1 MLKHIHKLFSKD
13 IFIDLGSANT
23 LIYVK
28 GQGIVIDEP
37 SVVAVQDNDDQT
49 KTIRAIGIEA
59 KQILGRTPKHLSVIH
74 PIKDG
79 VIADFNLT
87 EKMLRY
93 FFNKVFQKKFLHSS
107 LRVLICIPYNA
118 TQFER
123 NAIRELALNAGA
135 REVFLIDE
143 TIVAAMG
150 AGMPVCDATGSM
162 VLDIGGGTT
171 EIGILSLNGVVSSNS
186 IYIGGHR
193 FDQAIMNYVRH
204 HYKTLIGEAT
214 AERVKQEIGLAF
226 PTKEWRE
233 IKVWGRNLANG
244 IIYSLTLNS
253 NDILK
258 ALKELLMNIVNEI
271 KKVLE
276 KIQPELSADIAEKG
290 IILTGGSALLKNL
303 DCLLMEEMGL
313 PVTIAENPLKSVVY
327 GGGCALEMI
336 DEYGVDIFNLRAN

>member
-1 MLKHIHKLFSKD
+1 MLKHVHKLFSKD

-37 SVVAVQDNDDQT
+37 SVVAVQDNGDHT
-49 KTIRAIGIEA
+49 KTISAIGIEA
-59 KQILGRTPKHLSVIH
+59 KQILGRTPKHLGVIH

-79 VIADFNLT
+79 VIADFNIT

-93 FFNKVFQKKFLHSS
+93 FFDKLSQKKFLHSS
-107 LRVLICIPYNA
+107 PRVLICIPYNA
-118 TQFER
+118 TQFQR
-123 NAIRELALNAGA
+123 HAIQELVLGAGA
-135 REVFLIDE
+135 KEVFLIDE

-150 AGMPVCDATGSM
+150 AGMPVCEATGSM

-186 IYIGGHR
+186 IYIGGHS
-193 FDQAIMNYVRH
+193 FDQAIMNYVRNR
-204 HYKTLIGEAT
+204 YKTLIGEAT

-233 IKVWGRNLANG
+233 IKVWGRHLANG
-244 IIYSLTLNS
+244 IICTLTLNS

-258 ALKELLMNIVNEI
+258 ALKELLMSIVNEI

-276 KIQPELSADIAEKG
+276 KIQPELSADIAERG
-290 IILTGGSALLKNL
+290 IVLTGGSALLKNL
-303 DCLLMEEMGL
+303 DCLLMKETGL
-313 PVTIAENPLKSVVY
+313 PVTIAENPLKCVVH

-336 DEYGVDIFNLRAN
+336 DESGVDIFNLRTI